1 MENKFISNVIIKLN
15 GYNFT
20 FWLEGWRS
28 SLYKVKGAQTHSFSG
43 VLRNTDKSSLSREN
57 LEDAIGVA
65 KSSKLVFFVSDRDK
79 VRMFNAMKP
88 IEAEDKV
95 VYFLSRVSIR
105 AMADLAQLAS
115 KGMQNSFLYLQ
126 EDEAAMEL
134 ETRCERIAHFLSTMA
149 RREQSVSGMEDQC
162 DELEEILVMS
172 EVLFTQENL
181 ADYAKSDDQK
191 VILRDG
197 LDAAKQLQLLLNR

>member
-1 MENKFISNVIIKLN
+1 MENKFINNVIIKLN

-28 SLYKVKGAQTHSFSG
+28 SLYQVKGAHTHSFGG
-43 VLRNTDKSSLSREN
+43 VLRNTNKSPLTKEN
-57 LEDAIGVA
+57 LENVIGVA
-65 KSSKLVFFVSDRDK
+65 KSSKLVFFISDRDK
-79 VRMFNAMKP
+79 VRVFNTMQT
-88 IEAEDKV
+88 IEAEDKI

-115 KGMQNSFLYLQ
+115 EGMRSSFLYLQ
-126 EDEAAMEL
+126 EDEATIEL
-134 ETRCERIAHFLSTMA
+134 ETRCEGIAHFLSTMA

-162 DELEEILVMS
+162 DELKDILVMS

-181 ADYAKSDDQK
+181 ADYAKSDAQK

-197 LDAAKQLQLLLNR
+197 LDAAKQLQILLNR

>member
-1 MENKFISNVIIKLN
+1 MENKFISNVIVKLN
-15 GYNFT
+15 GHNFT
-20 FWLEGWRS
+20 FWLEGWHS
-28 SLYKVKGAQTHSFSG
+28 SLYKVKGAHTHSFSG
-43 VLRNTDKSSLSREN
+43 VLRNTDKSPLIKGN
-57 LEDAIGVA
+57 LEDVISVA

-79 VRMFNAMKP
+79 VRMFNTMQP
-88 IEAEDKV
+88 IDAADKI

-126 EDEAAMEL
+126 EDEATMEL
-134 ETRCERIAHFLSTMA
+134 ETRWERIAHFLSTMA

-162 DELEEILVMS
+162 DELEDILVAT
-172 EVLFTQENL
+172 EVLFTKENL
-181 ADYAKSDDQK
+181 ADYAKSDEQK

-197 LDAAKQLQLLLNR
+197 LDAAKQLQILLNR

>member
-1 MENKFISNVIIKLN
+1 MENNYIKNVGNKLG
-15 GYNFT
+15 GYGFT

-28 SLYKVKGAQTHSFSG
+28 SLYQVKGAHTHSFSG
-43 VLRNTDKSSLSREN
+43 VLRNTDKSPLTREN
-57 LEDAIGVA
+57 LEDVISVA

-88 IEAEDKV
+88 IEAEDKI
-95 VYFLSRVSIR
+95 VYFLSRVSLR

-115 KGMQNSFLYLQ
+115 NGMQNSFLYLQ

-134 ETRCERIAHFLSTMA
+134 ETHCEGIAHFLSTMA

-162 DELEEILVMS
+162 DELKDILVMR
-172 EVLFTQENL
+172 EALFTHGNMAE
-181 ADYAKSDDQK
+181 YAKSDAQK